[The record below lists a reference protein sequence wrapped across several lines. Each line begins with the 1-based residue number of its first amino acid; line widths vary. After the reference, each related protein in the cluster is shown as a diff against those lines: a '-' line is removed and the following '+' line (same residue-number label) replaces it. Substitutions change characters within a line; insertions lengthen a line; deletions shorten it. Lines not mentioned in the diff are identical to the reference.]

1 MKLDSFIFY
10 YFVPVPVP
18 FFSHSMIN
26 FQLKIEDMKI
36 VLDSQQ
42 QQESIQEQQQFVIIQ
57 SQSLA
62 QKQKVGN
69 SENEEVVYVFKD
81 ESGSD
86 QPIIQIDSNGMNQ
99 DQFVW
104 IANEQANDGT
114 SQVHQPSAIYTIK
127 EMNFAQ
133 VNFCLFCLILQ
144 YRRLLIKI
152 NNNFRTSRTLHKV
165 HQVIIVMTL
174 VKRR

>member
-1 MKLDSFIFY
+1 
-10 YFVPVPVP
+10 
-18 FFSHSMIN
+18 
-26 FQLKIEDMKI
+26 MKI

-69 SENEEVVYVFKD
+69 SESEEVVYVFKD

-99 DQFVW
+99 EQFVW

-127 EMNFAQ
+127 EMNFSQ
-133 VNFCLFCLILQ
+133 VRLFCAFFIL
-144 YRRLLIKI
+144 
-152 NNNFRTSRTLHKV
+152 
-165 HQVIIVMTL
+165 
-174 VKRR
+174 